1 MLSICTPVA
10 RSTESPTELTSS
22 SPVTP
27 CSGLNIATSLMP
39 GALARISIV
48 LRPSTSKP
56 VWLVITPTAR
66 GEDGSEPRTSR
77 KPSCSRTS
85 IPFITIPL
93 FGAGPCAAICGRQ
106 RPSPEAAL
114 FRYSGLRSGH
124 KQDSNEGHEKKDSG
138 THAGI
143 VIAIA
148 PGGQRTIQLRFAK
161 YFAAAMRDNG
171 GGRLI
176 GSELVPAKVA
186 TAMRKLSEAG

>member
-1 MLSICTPVA
+1 
-10 RSTESPTELTSS
+10 
-22 SPVTP
+22 
-27 CSGLNIATSLMP
+27 MP

-93 FGAGPCAAICGRQ
+93 FGGWSMGSNLWPAETISGGCAV
-106 RPSPEAAL
+106 
-114 FRYSGLRSGH
+114 RYSGLRSGH
-124 KQDSNEGHEKKDSG
+124 KQDSSEGHEKKDSG

-143 VIAIA
+143 VVTIA
-148 PGGQRTIQLRFAK
+148 PGGPANDSVAIRQGVVQL
-161 YFAAAMRDNG
+161 G
-171 GGRLI
+171 
-176 GSELVPAKVA
+176 E
-186 TAMRKLSEAG
+186 